1 MATEVE
7 PDRQSVSE
15 LVGGIIDDAQKLLRQ
30 QLDLFQVELKHDAKR
45 YLTESIW
52 LAASLVACL
61 AGGIVLIM
69 ALGYFL
75 SWMWPALTDWGGLA
89 IAGGAVTILGA
100 AMANITLKQIHAL
113 DPPLDQSVEGLKE
126 NIQWKKN

>member
-15 LVGGIIDDAQKLLRQ
+15 LVGGIIDDAQKLMRQ
-30 QLDLFQVELKHDAKR
+30 QLDLFQVELKHDARR
-45 YLTESIW
+45 YLTESVW
-52 LAASLVACL
+52 LVASLVACL
-61 AGGIVLIM
+61 AGGIVLLM

-75 SWMWPALTDWGGLA
+75 AWLWPALTLAGGLA
-89 IAGGAVTILGA
+89 ISGGLVTVIGA
-100 AMANITLKQIHAL
+100 TTAYFTIQKIQTL
-113 DPPLDQSVEGLKE
+113 DPPLDQAVEGLKE